1 MKKWVVLL
9 AVFVFVLV
17 AFSKDENKEP
27 MPIAT
32 ETVQKGIT
40 STEQSNEQNEQ
51 HKNDEIKQIEI
62 PIVQFEQMTTK
73 EIEKT
78 LQQDGATNIQITN
91 QSVTYDIQDVRY
103 NENVSAMELKI
114 NDMLAQINTS
124 SAYTSIKSMNAN
136 ETLTAFKVV
145 VERDSFE
152 NSFDSLAIFSVMAS
166 VTYYFNF
173 QGMTNYNVEVH
184 YIDVATN
191 EVYAVETY
199 PQNN

>member
-1 MKKWVVLL
+1 MKKWVAILFAL
-9 AVFVFVLV
+9 FIFVLV
-17 AFSKDENKEP
+17 AFFKDENKEP
-27 MPIAT
+27 IPIAT

-40 STEQSNEQNEQ
+40 STEQSNEQ
-51 HKNDEIKQIEI
+51 HKNDEIKHIEI

-91 QSVTYDIQDVRY
+91 QSVTYDIQDERY
-103 NENVSAMELKI
+103 NKNVSAMELKI